1 VSFFDQP
8 LRVTRFKTGA
18 CGVAAPADGRAPSPD
33 EILRLT
39 IQFTDGRSVTNID
52 PSPRDPEVPAF
63 EQPMMSSGPGTGGG
77 VDGWSFDM
85 EYRVRPLPPPGSL
98 AFICVWPGRGIPTSR
113 IEVDGA
119 AIRAAADAAVTLWPD
134 DPYCSDD

>member
-1 VSFFDQP
+1 M
-8 LRVTRFKTGA
+8 
-18 CGVAAPADGRAPSPD
+18 
-33 EILRLT
+33 RLT

-98 AFICVWPGRGIPTSR
+98 AFICVWPTDAIQQSKRPIRGRDGTEFGDRRLASLSQSGKHVRELSTGWSAGPVGKVACDAHDHVAIGRSGGESPTR
-113 IEVDGA
+113 
-119 AIRAAADAAVTLWPD
+119 
-134 DPYCSDD
+134 